1 MMSWSKPSK
10 DWRKS
15 LLSRKNCKDKGPG
28 AGAGTCVLYVCPVEW
43 QVSEAEPRGA
53 AEMRPRSGARAC
65 RAGVP
70 Q

>member
-28 AGAGTCVLYVCPVEW
+28 AGVGTCVLYVCVL
-43 QVSEAEPRGA
+43 RGGRCLKPSP
-53 AEMRPRSGARAC
+53 EELRR
-65 RAGVP
+65 
-70 Q
+70 